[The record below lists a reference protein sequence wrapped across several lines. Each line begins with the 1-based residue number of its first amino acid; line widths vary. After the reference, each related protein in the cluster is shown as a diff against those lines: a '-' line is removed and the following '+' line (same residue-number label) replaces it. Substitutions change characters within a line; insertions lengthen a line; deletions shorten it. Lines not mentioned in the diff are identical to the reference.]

1 MKSFWTQLQLGSL
14 IFRYEEV
21 PDCQYKKRGLTNS
34 KKSNT
39 ETTFVIGEKEC
50 HIAPI
55 IWPMFGDKHETHQVR
70 ALKDWLK
77 ARLL

>member
-1 MKSFWTQLQLGSL
+1 M
-14 IFRYEEV
+14 
-21 PDCQYKKRGLTNS
+21 DS

-39 ETTFVIGEKEC
+39 EATFVIGEKEC